1 MLGKAVKDFVLPSTG
16 AGEFRLSDKRGQTIV
31 LYFYPRDDTPGCT
44 AEGADFRDHHKDFAR
59 AGAQVYGVSRDNL
72 RSHARF
78 KEKMGF
84 PFELLADTEEAAC
97 EQFGVIKMKSMYG
110 KKVRG
115 IERSTFVID
124 GEGKLARE
132 WRGVKVPGHAE
143 EVLNFV
149 KTL

>member
-1 MLGKAVKDFVLPSTG
+1 MLRKAVKDFVLPSTG
-16 AGEFRLSDKRGQTIV
+16 AGEFRLSAKRGKKLI

-44 AEGADFRDHHKDFAR
+44 AEGADFRDRHKAFGG
-59 AGAQVYGVSRDNL
+59 AGAEVYGISRDSL
-72 RSHARF
+72 QSHERF
-78 KEKMGF
+78 KEKMKF
-84 PFELLADTEEAAC
+84 PFELLADTGEEACA
-97 EQFGVIKMKSMYG
+97 QFGVIKMKSMYG

-124 GEGKLARE
+124 GEGRLARE

-143 EVLNFV
+143 EVLSFV